1 MSTANMQL
9 ATVEVDLEEGDQE
22 PEQVLD
28 DGEFIERV
36 VVPLDELFERL
47 ERYDRE
53 GKRVDARLWHW
64 AAGLHFAKT
73 LR

>member
-9 ATVEVDLEEGDQE
+9 ATVEVELKEGDKE
-22 PEQVLD
+22 PEQALD

-47 ERYDRE
+47 EKYDKE

-64 AAGLHFAKT
+64 AAGFHFAKNM
-73 LR
+73 L